1 MMRTQFALIQREF
14 WEHRSIYV
22 TPIVIGLVI
31 SLMSITGQVSISA
44 SEHVDTAIL
53 GMSNVSEEARATTV
67 SVMMLVVFI
76 LFALAAAVLTIF
88 YSLDSLYAERKD
100 KSILFW
106 RSVPVTD
113 FETVL
118 SKLLV
123 ALIVIPLVTFGA
135 VMVTHLLVGVIMS
148 IWLAIRGGD
157 AWHLIWEAAPL
168 AGNWT
173 AMLAMLLGSALWLSP
188 FVGWFL
194 LVSGYSKRSPIL
206 LAFLPIIVLPLLERS
221 FLGTQLL
228 GNAIFVRS
236 AQNPIFKDADTLS
249 YMFKDDD
256 LHSLAESGIS
266 LVSILD
272 IGRFLGSPGL
282 WLGLIVCGLFTT
294 AAIYVRRYRD
304 ES

>member
-1 MMRTQFALIQREF
+1 MRTQLALIQREF

-22 TPIVIGLVI
+22 TPLVIGLVI

-44 SEHVDTAIL
+44 NEHVDTAIL
-53 GMSNVSEEARATTV
+53 GMSNVSEEARATTI
-67 SVMMLVVFI
+67 SVMMLVVFT
-76 LFALAAAVLTIF
+76 LFALAAAVLTVF

-106 RSVPVTD
+106 RSIPVTD
-113 FETVL
+113 FETVF
-118 SKLLV
+118 SKLIV
-123 ALIVIPLVTFGA
+123 ALLAIPLVTFAA
-135 VMVTHLLVGVIMS
+135 VMVTHMLVGVIMS
-148 IWLAIRGGD
+148 VWLGIRGGD
-157 AWHLIWEAAPL
+157 AWHLIWQAAPL

-173 AMLAMLLGSALWLSP
+173 AMFAMLFASALWLSP

-194 LVSGYSKRSPIL
+194 LVSAYTKRSPML
-206 LAFLPIIVLPLLERS
+206 MAFLPIIVVPMLERML
-221 FLGTQLL
+221 LGTHMI
-228 GNAIFVRS
+228 GNAIFIRS

-249 YMFKDDD
+249 YMFKDED

-266 LVSILD
+266 LLSILD
-272 IGRFLGSPGL
+272 IGRFVSSPGL